1 MKKKKGNFTT
11 LLLIL
16 VLLSGLSLLLYPSV
30 SDYWNSFHQTRDIA
44 TYAEEVANLNQDQ
57 YDEIWAATKAYNA
70 SLAERDNAYL
80 LSDAQKEEYAR
91 LLDISGLGIMGY
103 IEIPEIDVSLPVYHG
118 TEESVLQIAV
128 GHLDWS
134 SLPVGGES
142 THCVL
147 SGHRGLPSAKLFT
160 NLDKLREGDIFLL
173 RILDEVLTYEVDQIL
188 IVEPQEV
195 GALQIVEG
203 QDYCTLVTCTPY
215 GINTHRLLVRGH
227 RIDNVEEAKTVR
239 VTADAVQ
246 IEPLLVAPI
255 VAIPILLLLLI
266 LLLLPKRP
274 KTKHGGDADEDL
286 WQLSNNNAE
295 IRRLKGRIEELTR
308 HKEAAYV
315 GWEFEGGTVEIN
327 REANRLQIYFEG
339 KPDATVRDELKSN
352 GFRWSPKAEAWQ
364 RQLNDTT
371 IRVTDRIK
379 CIQPLS
385 GEKPSALQLAARREK
400 EKPSI
405 RAQLQASKAE
415 QGQKPPAREKSK
427 GLEVE

>member
-1 MKKKKGNFTT
+1 MRKHLSTIVLLFI
-11 LLLIL
+11 LLI
-16 VLLSGLSLLLYPSV
+16 GLSLLLYPTV
-30 SDYWNSFHQTRDIA
+30 SDYWNSFHQTRAIA
-44 TYAEEVANLNQDQ
+44 TYAENVAALD
-57 YDEIWAATKAYNA
+57 NA
-70 SLAERDNAYL
+70 SYDAIWDAARQYNRNLCSRSNSFL
-80 LSDAQKEEYAR
+80 LSEEQKAEYES
-91 LLDISGLGIMGY
+91 LLDISGQGVMGY
-103 IEIPEIDVSLPVYHG
+103 IEIPEIDVSLPIYHG
-118 TEESVLQIAV
+118 TEDPVLQVAI
-128 GHLDWS
+128 GHLEWS

-286 WQLSNNNAE
+286 
-295 IRRLKGRIEELTR
+295 
-308 HKEAAYV
+308 
-315 GWEFEGGTVEIN
+315 
-327 REANRLQIYFEG
+327 
-339 KPDATVRDELKSN
+339 
-352 GFRWSPKAEAWQ
+352 
-364 RQLNDTT
+364 
-371 IRVTDRIK
+371 
-379 CIQPLS
+379 
-385 GEKPSALQLAARREK
+385 
-400 EKPSI
+400 
-405 RAQLQASKAE
+405 
-415 QGQKPPAREKSK
+415 
-427 GLEVE
+427 